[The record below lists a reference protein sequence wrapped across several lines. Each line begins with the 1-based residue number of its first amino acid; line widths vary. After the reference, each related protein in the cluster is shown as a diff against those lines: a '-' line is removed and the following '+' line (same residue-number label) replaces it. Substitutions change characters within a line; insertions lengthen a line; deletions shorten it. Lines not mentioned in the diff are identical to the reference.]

1 MEIGEEVQDQA
12 LIMIPRGRLDSR
24 TAPMLQEQL
33 MQRIESAPSLL
44 IDCAHLDY
52 VSSAGLRVLLMG
64 GKQSKQAGR
73 GFALCSL
80 QDSVREVFEISG
92 FLSVLSC
99 YGDRSQALS
108 ALAG

>member
-1 MEIGEEVQDQA
+1 
-12 LIMIPRGRLDSR
+12 
-24 TAPMLQEQL
+24 
-33 MQRIESAPSLL
+33 
-44 IDCAHLDY
+44 
-52 VSSAGLRVLLMG
+52 MG